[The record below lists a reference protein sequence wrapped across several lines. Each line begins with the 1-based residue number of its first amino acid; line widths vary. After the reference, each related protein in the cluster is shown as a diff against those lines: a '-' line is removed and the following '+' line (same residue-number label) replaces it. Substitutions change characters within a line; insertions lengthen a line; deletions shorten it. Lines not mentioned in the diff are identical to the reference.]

1 MFLAREWKA
10 EAVVRLLVGIFICI
24 FAGGVVSGALRFE
37 PRPADPSVVWRFYG
51 VSVLALGFLGAALV
65 LLHRPWTLET
75 FKRQSIWLVVIC
87 YVGLMLSLLPGRWA
101 GKASGIGI
109 PEMVL
114 ATLSFQ
120 GAAVV
125 LITLFLRFHQTGW
138 REAFGFDVAPAR
150 ALTLGFLVI
159 LAFLPLAW
167 GMQMVSG
174 LVLERLGYDP
184 QEQIAVQ
191 ALRLSS
197 SVPLRLALGAVS
209 IVLAPVAEE
218 ALFRGIFYPA
228 IKRLGY
234 PRLAWIGTSVLFA
247 AIHLNVLTF
256 LPLLVLALGLVMLYE
271 RTGNLL
277 APIAAHACFNALNF
291 ALLFWIEHQMA

>member
-1 MFLAREWKA
+1 
-10 EAVVRLLVGIFICI
+10 
-24 FAGGVVSGALRFE
+24 
-37 PRPADPSVVWRFYG
+37 
-51 VSVLALGFLGAALV
+51 
-65 LLHRPWTLET
+65 
-75 FKRQSIWLVVIC
+75 
-87 YVGLMLSLLPGRWA
+87 
-101 GKASGIGI
+101 
-109 PEMVL
+109 
-114 ATLSFQ
+114 
-120 GAAVV
+120 VV
-125 LITLFLRFHQTGW
+125 LITVFLGFHQTGW
-138 REAFGFDVAPAR
+138 RAAFGFDVAPAR

-167 GMQMVSG
+167 GMQMISG